1 MMPSEPEYE
10 QNKEKKPE
18 KTDPEPEPEP
28 ENNNSTDIFAFLR
41 EFSKTFFVQYMDPLR
56 DLPAVPPAAGP

>member
-18 KTDPEPEPEP
+18 KTDPEPEPE
-28 ENNNSTDIFAFLR
+28 NNNSTDFFAFLR